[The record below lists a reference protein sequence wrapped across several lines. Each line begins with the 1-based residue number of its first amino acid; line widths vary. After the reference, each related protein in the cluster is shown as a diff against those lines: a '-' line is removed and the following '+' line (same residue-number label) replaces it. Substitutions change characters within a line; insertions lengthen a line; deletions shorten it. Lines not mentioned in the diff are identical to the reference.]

1 MWRWR
6 GAPWFLVQGWRA
18 PGLRTLGVLV
28 LAVLLPAA
36 CSREQPDL
44 EHLYAMTVA
53 NPAQPPVVLVHGIMG
68 SRLHDRQ
75 ERSEVWPGSLGRVAW
90 SDYPELALPID
101 AQSLLPAP
109 SALEP
114 FAITDAAVGRDFYG
128 HILQTLTRIG
138 GYRQAAAGRSVRG
151 SERRVYVFLY
161 DWRQD
166 NVTSARA
173 LDDLIETIRRDYRQ
187 PALRV
192 DLIAHS
198 MGGLLVRYYAR
209 YGRVDVLNSNEF
221 PVNLQG
227 AAKLRRVVLVGTPN
241 LGAITSL
248 QTLLEGQRIG
258 LGRVPPEVLAT
269 FPSMYQLLPH
279 PINDWLVTA
288 DGRMLERDLFDIEI
302 WRRFE
307 WGIFDPVVRARVRGR
322 HVSPA
327 AAEAYLALLERYME
341 KHLER
346 ARRFVWSLTV
356 AAPGEQDWIVMFGGD
371 CEPTPARILV
381 EEVDGE
387 SQVALYPQEVQRPAV
402 GVDYERLMLEPGDGV
417 VTKPSL
423 LARTALDPGVPR
435 HQFSHFALK
444 YPVLFCEQHNQ
455 LPGNLTFQDN
465 LLHILLSVDER
476 G

>member
-1 MWRWR
+1 MGRR
-6 GAPWFLVQGWRA
+6 VGAVVWWLA
-18 PGLRTLGVLV
+18 LACLALALVLV
-28 LAVLLPAA
+28 G

-44 EHLYAMTVA
+44 EHLYAMSMP

-68 SRLHDRQ
+68 SRLQNQKNRQ
-75 ERSEVWPGSLGRVAW
+75 EVWPGSFGRLAW
-90 SDYPELALPID
+90 SDYPELALAID
-101 AQSLLPAP
+101 AKR
-109 SALEP
+109 LEP
-114 FAITDAAVGRDFYG
+114 VGSSLRPYAITDAAVGRDFYG
-128 HILQTLTRIG
+128 RILDTLTRIG
-138 GYRQAAAGRSVRG
+138 GYRLARPGTPATTG
-151 SERRVYVFLY
+151 ERRVYVLLY

-166 NVTSARA
+166 NVVSARA

-187 PALRV
+187 PNLRV

-198 MGGLLVRYYAR
+198 MGGLLTRYYAR
-209 YGRVDVLNSNEF
+209 YGRADVLDGNDF
-221 PVNLQG
+221 PVTQTG

-269 FPSMYQLLPH
+269 FPSIYQLLPH

-288 DGRMLERDLFDIEI
+288 DGEVLDRDLFDIEL

-307 WGIFDPVVRARVRGR
+307 WGIFDPAVRARVRQR
-322 HVSPA
+322 FATPA
-327 AAEAYLALLERYME
+327 AGEAYLALLERYME

-356 AAPGEQDWIVMFGGD
+356 EAPAERDWLVLFGGD

-381 EEVDGE
+381 EEVAGD
-387 SQVALYPQEVQRPAV
+387 SRVALYPDEVQRPVA

-423 LARTALDPGVPR
+423 LARTVLDPSVPR

-465 LLHILLSVDER
+465 LLHILLSAEER